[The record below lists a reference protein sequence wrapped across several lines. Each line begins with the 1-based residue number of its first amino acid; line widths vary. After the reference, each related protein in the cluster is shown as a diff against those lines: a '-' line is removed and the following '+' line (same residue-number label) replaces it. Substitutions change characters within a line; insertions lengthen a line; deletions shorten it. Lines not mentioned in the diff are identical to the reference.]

1 MTPTKDQ
8 IIERAME
15 LYHEDNWQISDI
27 NPTEDELK
35 ESGYVS
41 QAMTEL
47 MRVNPYVVQIRK
59 GKETERMAS
68 LDSETFPM
76 DAILREAC
84 FVTGGRGSG
93 KSNLLKLLVSE
104 ALAQKV
110 QVKVIDSTLIW
121 KGFPLDTIRVRKPKV
136 LSKWNAIYDT
146 SRLSVLEMRDFAQR
160 MMTLDLEEAIRL
172 TDIGYKPRCLY
183 VIEEVQNVI
192 MPNSLRMLK
201 FQEISRFCTQGRN
214 FGLSYVCST
223 QRLSSTDT
231 SLVEISGVKYWMK
244 LEGDNNFKK
253 ARAWLDKYEAWNLRN
268 LEVGSCYLQ
277 LGSKAKFLKL
287 PEFQLERPLVQA
299 RG

>member
-1 MTPTKDQ
+1 MTTPQKSEILAKAT
-8 IIERAME
+8 E

-27 NPTEDELK
+27 NPTEDELR

-41 QAMTEL
+41 QAMSEL
-47 MRVNPYVVQIRK
+47 MRVNPYVVEIRK
-59 GKETERMAS
+59 EKGTERMAA
-68 LDSETFPM
+68 LDSEMFPM
-76 DAILREAC
+76 DLIMREAC

-104 ALAQKV
+104 ALRRKV
-110 QVKVIDSTLIW
+110 QLKVIDSTLTW
-121 KGFPLDTIRVRKPKV
+121 KGFPLDTIRVKKPKV

-160 MMTLDLEEAIRL
+160 MMRLDLEEAIRL
-172 TDIGYKPRCLY
+172 TDIGYQPRCFY

-231 SLVEISGVKYWMK
+231 TLVEISGVKYWFK
-244 LEGDNNFKK
+244 LEGDNNLKK

-268 LEVGSCYLQ
+268 LETGQCYIQIGS
-277 LGSKAKFLKL
+277 SAKLLKL
-287 PEFQLERPLVQA
+287 PEWKRAIEVCA
-299 RG
+299 